1 MRLVSLMVPNP
12 PKSNP
17 SPNPSPN
24 QVPNPLKSI
33 PNPSPNPS
41 PNPNQVPNP
50 PKWPRQYSFT
60 VAGDWAEDAQRRNM
74 YPTMWDLLELSRLE
88 NWYPERTLTLSLSLT
103 LNRSLSLTLSLP
115 LTLTPSL
122 TVSLP
127 LPPNPHQVARA
138 HPIDLAQLR
147 RAPRLAGH
155 RPAPAAGNCS
165 SIQTLGQGFRA

>member
-1 MRLVSLMVPNP
+1 M
-12 PKSNP
+12 
-17 SPNPSPN
+17 
-24 QVPNPLKSI
+24 
-33 PNPSPNPS
+33 
-41 PNPNQVPNP
+41 PNP

-127 LPPNPHQVARA
+127 LPLTLTRSPERIPSISHNSVVLLGSQGTGPRQQQVTVPQFKPWVRV
-138 HPIDLAQLR
+138 LGLELR
-147 RAPRLAGH
+147 RGH
-155 RPAPAAGNCS
+155 TNPKTP
-165 SIQTLGQGFRA
+165 ILTLILISQS

>member
-1 MRLVSLMVPNP
+1 MKLLALIAFTATAAARKAPKKFESAKEMALNAPALEAKGVRLVSLMVPNP

-60 VAGDWAEDAQRRNM
+60 LGADWAEDEARRKLFARAKSHPWEFLDAGDPDGTKAEKRRRGRRVAQK
-74 YPTMWDLLELSRLE
+74 PGCE
-88 NWYPERTLTLSLSLT
+88 
-103 LNRSLSLTLSLP
+103 SLP
-115 LTLTPSL
+115 QIR
-122 TVSLP
+122 V
-127 LPPNPHQVARA
+127 
-138 HPIDLAQLR
+138 
-147 RAPRLAGH
+147 RL
-155 RPAPAAGNCS
+155 
-165 SIQTLGQGFRA
+165 